1 MMMGFSNLHVR
12 IPTSPIDSVAI
23 VVLDCV
29 VVVEV
34 ERVVDSTSRRPWA
47 IPVDFAVVVVVVV
60 VVVASSPLSSSSSS
74 LRTCSPWTCC
84 YRSRRFLT
92 PSPCAQKNKLFSCTP
107 IHLYT
112 TACDTDSDVTS
123 SRKCR
128 ARTDSLPLSGKN
140 TRGSLSLSLSRGSWV
155 LFDNPRTG
163 SPSTK
168 TSSNLAFW
176 LSPRNARTGTPSNR
190 ARNFSNTALFLI
202 RWLEEKRKRGKK
214 MFVSF
219 FCLKKARE
227 REKTRKKI
235 ASLPPAPRKKASFL
249 PVFGPS
255 YVPILN
261 ENMAKSS
268 PLSRN
273 DQTFCCPFPLSGFPQ
288 IVSSVSSS
296 SSLLPRRA
304 RCSFNSFNAFIFF
317 FFWITQSDFHIIHHA
332 RVLL

>member
-1 MMMGFSNLHVR
+1 MNGFPRVR
-12 IPTSPIDSVAI
+12 STLLQSLFWTALS
-23 VVLDCV
+23 
-29 VVVEV
+29 VVEV

-273 DQTFCCPFPLSGFPQ
+273 DQTFCCPFPFQ
-288 IVSSVSSS
+288 VSKSF
-296 SSLLPRRA
+296 LLFLPLPRRCLVA
-304 RCSFNSFNAFIFF
+304 LDAPSTPSTPSSFF
-317 FFWITQSDFHIIHHA
+317 FFGLHSQISILSTTHA
-332 RVLL
+332 CCCKVL

>member
-1 MMMGFSNLHVR
+1 M
-12 IPTSPIDSVAI
+12 PP
-23 VVLDCV
+23 
-29 VVVEV
+29 
-34 ERVVDSTSRRPWA
+34 
-47 IPVDFAVVVVVVV
+47 
-60 VVVASSPLSSSSSS
+60 
-74 LRTCSPWTCC
+74 
-84 YRSRRFLT
+84 
-92 PSPCAQKNKLFSCTP
+92 
-107 IHLYT
+107 
-112 TACDTDSDVTS
+112 
-123 SRKCR
+123 
-128 ARTDSLPLSGKN
+128 SGKN

-190 ARNFSNTALFLI
+190 AREFSNTALFII

-214 MFVSF
+214 MFSSF
-219 FCLKKARE
+219 VRWFTLVVLYKHERE
-227 REKTRKKI
+227 RDFLFEKSEGEPQKSQKKDREI
-235 ASLPPAPRKKASFL
+235 ASCLPRKKSLL

-273 DQTFCCPFPLSGFPQ
+273 DQTFCCPFPFSGFK

-296 SSLLPRRA
+296 SSSLPRRA
-304 RCSFNSFNAFIFF
+304 RCSFNSFNAFISFF
-317 FFWITQSDFHIIHHA
+317 FGL
-332 RVLL
+332 RVLVHSQIISIIIRHPRVVVVL